1 MDLRE
6 ALYTTRTMR
15 RVKPDPIPLAVQE
28 RIMDA
33 AIRAPNGGNL
43 QKWRFILVDSL
54 EVKAAIGPLYRD
66 AVARGLA
73 GYYGDAAAIAN
84 GIPDSKEGVLA
95 QRMVRSANWLADN
108 FEQVPLFMFALIPA
122 TKSVGSVYPAV
133 WSAMLAARAEGV
145 GSSLTTMLS
154 VGHGLET
161 LAALGVPF
169 EENWINACC
178 VSFGYPTGRWA
189 VASREPAQSVTY
201 RNRWLEPAGF
211 LGDSPLWPDPT
222 PAPATEPDHADAL

>member
-1 MDLRE
+1 MDVRE

-15 RVKPDPIPLAVQE
+15 RVKPDPIPLSVQE

-33 AIRAPNGGNL
+33 AVRAPNGGNL
-43 QKWRFILVDSL
+43 QKWRFILVDSP
-54 EVKAAIGPLYRD
+54 EVKAVLGPLYRD
-66 AVARGLA
+66 AVARGLQ
-73 GYYGDAAAIAN
+73 GYYGDAAAIATST
-84 GIPDSKEGVLA
+84 PDSEEGVLA
-95 QRMVRSANWLADN
+95 RRMVRSANWLADN
-108 FEQVPLFMFALIPA
+108 FEQVPLFLFALIPA
-122 TKSVGSVYPAV
+122 TKSVGSVFPAV

-145 GSSLTTMLS
+145 GASLTTMLG

-189 VASREPAQSVTY
+189 VARREPPQSVTY
-201 RNRWLEPAGF
+201 RNRWLAPSGF
-211 LGDSPLWPDPT
+211 HGTGPLWPDG
-222 PAPATEPDHADAL
+222 APAAAIEPDPAGAP